1 MQGQAI
7 PGHLDR
13 FRQGSRRPHCPSIPS
28 MPSNADD
35 ALNVLFLQ
43 ALAERI
49 WRQDGLEA
57 HATRLLKVAGKR
69 PYGRVRARVVQ
80 AYAALYRG

>member
-1 MQGQAI
+1 
-7 PGHLDR
+7 
-13 FRQGSRRPHCPSIPS
+13 

-49 WRQDGLEA
+49 RRQDGLEA

-69 PYGRVRARVVQ
+69 PYGRARARVVQ